1 MAQKKKK
8 KKAGKKV
15 KAPVKQPQKKQIK
28 KVVDLVKKV
37 LPPILSLP
45 EKAPKKVGKIK
56 RLVDFVKEKIQK
68 RQKKNF
74 AKKLRKPIIIVSSI
88 LALIVLFYMASII
101 MVFSLYNKAMP
112 GTTIAG
118 VDVSALTLDEV
129 QNKLMERGQPFL
141 ESSLP
146 VTLDGV
152 TQNFTPQDLGI
163 SLLPRNTMQ
172 EIKFVTFKNS
182 NIATISAAMIMGE
195 EIPFR
200 VSIDVEKAQRAIEDR
215 FVFSDKKSKDAY
227 LTFENESL
235 TVVPEK
241 SGKAIDIRE
250 LYKDIKNRANTL
262 SPEPLTVK
270 LFDQQPLVT
279 KERLESEMDKIEARL
294 YEKIYLT
301 YESWDWNFKLADHVD
316 WIKFEYQS
324 RFHIGDV
331 LSLDLGALEEDPG
344 VLSAP
349 LSMTKDLQ
357 ITIEPAPFL
366 AYIETEIS
374 PVIETQP
381 QDVSLSKDENGE
393 IIIEG
398 KGENGQTIK
407 DEYLISA
414 LNLAINKNIDEVPI
428 PVQIKKAHVE
438 VSEDL
443 KSLGI
448 ETLIGTG
455 RSAFAGSPPNRIHNI
470 NVGIN
475 KYNGLLIAPGET
487 FSFNEFVGP
496 VDASGGYL
504 PELVIKAEG
513 TIPEYGGGL
522 CQVSSTIYHAALVTG
537 LPIVERAPH
546 SYAVSYYAQ
555 IYGYGLDATIYIGI
569 HDVRFI
575 NDTPG
580 HILIQAYTDGTQAYF
595 KFYGTD
601 DGRTV
606 ELEGPYQGG
615 YYGPGP
621 PIIVEN
627 PAMAPGT
634 RSQVAVAHT
643 GFNVTWYRHMV
654 KGGEKITETIYSAYT
669 AIPAKIMV
677 GPGVAEEP
685 AAE

>member
-8 KKAGKKV
+8 KKAGKKA
-15 KAPVKQPQKKQIK
+15 KASVKQPQKKQIK

-37 LPPILSLP
+37 VPALPSPAKAP
-45 EKAPKKVGKIK
+45 EKIGRIK
-56 RLVDFVKEKIQK
+56 RLVNFVKEKIQK
-68 RQKKNF
+68 RQKRNL
-74 AKKLRKPIIIVSSI
+74 AKKLRKPIIIVFSI
-88 LALIVLFYMASII
+88 LALAVIFYTASII

-112 GTTIAG
+112 GTTVAG
-118 VDVSALTLDEV
+118 VDVSALTLDEI
-129 QNKLMERGQPFL
+129 QNKLMDRGQPFL
-141 ESSLP
+141 ESSVP
-146 VTLDGV
+146 VMLDGV
-152 TQNFTPQDLGI
+152 TQNFTPQELGI
-163 SLLPRNTMQ
+163 SLLPRNTIQ
-172 EIKFVTFKNS
+172 EIRFVNLKNS

-195 EIPFR
+195 EIPFH
-200 VSIDVEKAQRAIEDR
+200 VSVDIEKAQRAIEER
-215 FVFSDKKSKDAY
+215 FAFNDKKSKDAY
-227 LTFENESL
+227 LTFENETL

-241 SGKAIDIRE
+241 PGKAIDIRE
-250 LYKDIKNRANTL
+250 LYKDIKNRANSL
-262 SPEPLTVK
+262 SSESLTIK
-270 LFDQQPLVT
+270 IFDQQPLVT
-279 KERLESEMDKIEARL
+279 KEKLEAEMEKIKARL

-324 RFHIGDV
+324 RFHVGDV
-331 LSLDLGALEEDPG
+331 LSLDLGQLEEDPG
-344 VLSAP
+344 ALSAP

-366 AYIETEIS
+366 AYVETEIN

-537 LPIVERAPH
+537 LPIVERSPH

-606 ELEGPYQGG
+606 ELEGPYQSG

-621 PIIVEN
+621 AIVVEN

-634 RSQVAVAHT
+634 RVQVAAAHT
-643 GFNVTWYRHMV
+643 GFNVTWYRHLV
-654 KGGEKITETIYSAYT
+654 KGGEKLTETIYSAYN
-669 AIPAKIMV
+669 AIPAKVMV